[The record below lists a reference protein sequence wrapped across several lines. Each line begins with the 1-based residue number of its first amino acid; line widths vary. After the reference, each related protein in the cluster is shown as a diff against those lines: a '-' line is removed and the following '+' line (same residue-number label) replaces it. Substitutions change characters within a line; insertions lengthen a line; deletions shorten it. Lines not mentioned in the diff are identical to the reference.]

1 MYGAVVNLMG
11 PCFKIFYKAGCLGWR
26 LVEKRVSSLITPPLA
41 LGLSLTLHLTEG
53 CSPNSIPLY
62 IATQSLSAD
71 GETGIGIGSTF
82 YGFD

>member
-1 MYGAVVNLMG
+1 MEACWKNT
-11 PCFKIFYKAGCLGWR
+11 F
-26 LVEKRVSSLITPPLA
+26 LVDYPTLSF
-41 LGLSLTLHLTEG
+41 GLSLTLHLTEG